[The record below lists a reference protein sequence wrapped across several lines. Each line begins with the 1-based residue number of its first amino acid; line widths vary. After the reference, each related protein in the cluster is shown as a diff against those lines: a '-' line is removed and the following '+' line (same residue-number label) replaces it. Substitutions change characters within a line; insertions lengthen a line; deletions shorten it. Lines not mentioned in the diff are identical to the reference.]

1 MFLYLMDILYFLFI
15 YIFPLYSVYMKGR
28 GSLKLTLW
36 DGSGV
41 RENEFFWLEVKKGQ
55 G

>member
-1 MFLYLMDILYFLFI
+1 MFLYLMDILYFLLI
-15 YIFPLYSVYMKGR
+15 YIFPMYIVYMKGR
-28 GSLKLTLW
+28 DSLKLTLL